1 MKSRSS
7 EQVRMSQEHAAS
19 PAAGA
24 PAKDDRLGGDRVGYV
39 RLIPVAKVP
48 MEAPWRW
55 LGRGFRDMGRAPLLS
70 VAYGAVFALIAVV
83 LLVGLWMANVPAL
96 ILPMAGGFL
105 LVGPILAAGLYRMSN
120 LMERG
125 QKVTLR
131 DTLFVNI
138 QSPGQLAFMGVVL
151 MIAFFAWVEIAL
163 LLFMLVFGPIPM
175 PPVAEFIQTL
185 LLEPRGLT
193 LLVVGSF
200 LGAVLAA
207 VIFTSTVV
215 SIPMLMTR
223 EVDVVTAIVTS
234 WRAVALNPGVMLLW
248 AVLIAAIMAL
258 GFALLFFG
266 LLIAFPLIGHA
277 TWHAYRE
284 IVPDSDKPGALSEGA
299 GAEGPSQPA

>member
-1 MKSRSS
+1 
-7 EQVRMSQEHAAS
+7 MSQEQAAS
-19 PAAGA
+19 GA
-24 PAKDDRLGGDRVGYV
+24 TGASDRSDRLGGDSVGYV
-39 RLIPVAKVP
+39 NLIPVAKVP

-55 LGRGFRDMGRAPLLS
+55 LGKGIRDMGRAPLLS
-70 VAYGAVFALIAVV
+70 VAYGAAFAVIAALI
-83 LLVGLWMANVPAL
+83 LLGLWMAEVPAL

-105 LVGPILAAGLYRMSN
+105 LVGPIVAAGLYRMSA
-120 LMERG
+120 LIERG
-125 QKVTLR
+125 EKVTLR

-163 LLFMLVFGPIPM
+163 LLFMLVFGPIAM
-175 PPVAEFIQTL
+175 PPFAEFVQTL
-185 LLEPRGLT
+185 ILEPRGLV
-193 LLVVGSF
+193 LLSVGTF

-207 VIFTSTVV
+207 IIFASTVV

-223 EVDVVTAIVTS
+223 QVDVVTAIVTN

-284 IVPDSDKPGALSEGA
+284 IIPSVQEGESSD
-299 GAEGPSQPA
+299 PA

>member
-1 MKSRSS
+1 
-7 EQVRMSQEHAAS
+7 MSQEHAAN
-19 PAAGA
+19 PVTGA
-24 PAKDDRLGGDRVGYV
+24 SSTTDRIGGDRVGYV

-55 LGRGFRDMGRAPLLS
+55 LGRGLRDMGRTPLLS
-70 VAYGAVFALIAVV
+70 VAYGAVFALIAVL
-83 LLVGLWMANVPAL
+83 LLVGLWMAEVPAL

-105 LVGPILAAGLYRMSN
+105 LVGPILAAGLYRMSS

-125 QKVTLR
+125 EKVTLR

-163 LLFMLVFGPIPM
+163 LLFMMVFGPIAM

-185 LLEPRGLT
+185 LLEPRGLV

-200 LGAVLAA
+200 LGAVIAA
-207 VIFTSTVV
+207 VIFASTVV

-223 EVDVVTAIVTS
+223 QVDVVTAIVTS
-234 WRAVALNPGVMLLW
+234 WRAVALNPGVMILW
-248 AVLIAAIMAL
+248 AILIAAIMAL

-266 LLIAFPLIGHA
+266 LLVAFPLIGHA
-277 TWHAYRE
+277 TWHAFRE
-284 IVPDSDKPGALSEGA
+284 VVPDSDKLGPPSEASPESEG
-299 GAEGPSQPA
+299 PAQSA